1 MLGFPTFEFPLD
13 KWIDSIV
20 AWLTVGWRFEFFR
33 AISSVILWALV
44 RMENFLLWLPPGAV
58 ILAFALVAWWTVA
71 GRRTLKE
78 LAIVLAEAGS
88 IAAGLT
94 LLSLTQNQEV
104 TTGSWST
111 LGYALL
117 ALSAVI
123 ALALWIFA
131 RRHPGLTEIAIGGLV
146 FIGIVGLW
154 EAAMTTLAVVGV
166 ATVISISL
174 AIPIGIAMA
183 KSDFLESAIR
193 PVLDAAQTMP
203 SFVYLVPAL
212 MLFGLGKVPAVIAT
226 VIYAVPPGIRLT
238 NLGIRLV
245 AKELIEVAR
254 AFGTTS
260 RQMLFYVELPLAL
273 PNIMAGVNQTIM
285 AALSMVVIA
294 SLVGAAGLGREVMF
308 GIARLRVG
316 HSFNSGISIVILAV
330 VIDRVTQALA
340 RPRRT
345 RAPSE

>member
-1 MLGFPTFEFPLD
+1 
-13 KWIDSIV
+13 
-20 AWLTVGWRFEFFR
+20 
-33 AISSVILWALV
+33 
-44 RMENFLLWLPPGAV
+44 
-58 ILAFALVAWWTVA
+58 
-71 GRRTLKE
+71 
-78 LAIVLAEAGS
+78 
-88 IAAGLT
+88 
-94 LLSLTQNQEV
+94 
-104 TTGSWST
+104 
-111 LGYALL
+111 
-117 ALSAVI
+117 VI

-166 ATVISISL
+166 ATVMSISL
-174 AIPIGIAMA
+174 AIPFGIAMA